1 MALLSYRATPLPWCG
16 LSPAKLLMGQT
27 LRTDIPQVKEMSI
40 PNWSHFS
47 SLNEKFK
54 AKQKHYYDHQHR
66 VKSLPS
72 LPDNTSVWVNTQGK
86 QVPGRII
93 QPDNSPRSY
102 WLNTLSGEVRRN
114 RSDITLRPGTTTT
127 TTTEQETTSEQPRV
141 IATHTQTGITIR
153 PPERL
158 TY

>member
-1 MALLSYRATPLPWCG
+1 
-16 LSPAKLLMGQT
+16 MGRR
-27 LRTDIPQVKEMSI
+27 LRTDIPQVKEMFI
-40 PNWSHFS
+40 PNWSHLKNFC

-54 AKQKHYYDHQHR
+54 AKQKHYYDHRHR
-66 VKSLPS
+66 VKSLPL

-102 WLNTLSGEVRRN
+102 WLNTSSGEVRHN
-114 RSDITLRPGTTTT
+114 RSDITFRPETT

-141 IATHTQTGITIR
+141 IATRT
-153 PPERL
+153 
-158 TY
+158 

>member
-1 MALLSYRATPLPWCG
+1 M
-16 LSPAKLLMGQT
+16 
-27 LRTDIPQVKEMSI
+27 
-40 PNWSHFS
+40 
-47 SLNEKFK
+47 
-54 AKQKHYYDHQHR
+54 
-66 VKSLPS
+66 KSLPS

-86 QVPGRII
+86 QVLGRII

-114 RSDITLRPGTTTT
+114 PSDITLRPETTTT
-127 TTTEQETTSEQPRV
+127 TTSEQPRV
-141 IATHTQTGITIR
+141 IATCTQTGVTIR